1 MSKVKVILDSTCE
14 LTPELL
20 KKYDVDYCEM
30 GVSIKDKEYAASLY
44 WDSGITPKQYYD
56 FMRNN
61 KNERVLTIQVRE
73 KTYETKFNKY
83 LDEGKDIIYISCSSA
98 LSGSINTGRSVAK
111 RLMEERGK
119 GKIICVDSLCSG
131 MAQGLLGMKASELA
145 SEGKNVDEIAKYV
158 EENKLKMNQW
168 ATVGDLKYLAKA
180 GRVKASAAF
189 FGNLFGIKPIIISDA
204 KGNNYAYK
212 KVKGREASMIEL
224 AESAKNNIVDPE
236 NNYIAVC
243 HADCENDA
251 KHLKE
256 LIEERVKCKG
266 VLLMPL
272 GPILGASCGPDTLSV
287 FHYGKEVTLVG
298 E

>member
-1 MSKVKVILDSTCE
+1 MRKVKVILDSTCD

-20 KKYDVDYCEM
+20 EKYDIDYCEM
-30 GVSIKDKEYAASLY
+30 GVSIKDKEYPASLY
-44 WDSGITPKQYYD
+44 WDKISPKEYYD

-83 LDEGKDIIYISCSSA
+83 LDEDKDIIYISCSSA

-111 RLMEERGK
+111 RLMEERK
-119 GKIICVDSLCSG
+119 GYKIVCVDSLTSG
-131 MAQGLLGMKASELA
+131 MNQGFLGIAASEL
-145 SEGKNVDEIAKYV
+145 SSKGKSVDEIAKYV

-189 FGNLFGIKPIIISDA
+189 FGNLFGVKPIIISDA
-204 KGNNYAYK
+204 KGNNFAYK
-212 KVKGREASMIEL
+212 KVKGRENSLVEIADSV
-224 AESAKNNIVDPE
+224 KNNIVDPE
-236 NNYIAVC
+236 NNFVAVC
-243 HADCENDA
+243 HADCLEDA

-256 LIEERVKCKG
+256 LIEARIKCKG
-266 VLLMPL
+266 VMIMPL
-272 GPILGASCGPDTLSV
+272 GPILGASCGPETVSA
-287 FHYGKEVTLVG
+287 FHFGKEVTLVG